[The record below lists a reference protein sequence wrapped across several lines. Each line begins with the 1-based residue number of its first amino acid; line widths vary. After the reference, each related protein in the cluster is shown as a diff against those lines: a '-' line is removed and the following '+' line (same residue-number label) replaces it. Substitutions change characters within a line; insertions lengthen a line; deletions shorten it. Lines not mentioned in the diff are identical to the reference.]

1 MFNYQLLID
10 AVSVRSAQ
18 ARIAGL
24 LIPLDVEI
32 VGMQLCPA
40 SDTETKRI
48 QLSVR
53 VPSVS
58 RLETL
63 VKRLNRM
70 IDVIKVV
77 VLYSGEYDHHRQSV
91 YVVVRPQLNDVVRVT
106 RILQAHHAE
115 ILEQG
120 GSRLL
125 AHLNAE
131 PEECAAF
138 VAALEPHGL
147 IDAVTGAVASYRFG
161 KRSFGPLRSV
171 PVSV

>member
-1 MFNYQLLID
+1 MLDYQLVID
-10 AVSVRSAQ
+10 AAAVRNVQ

-40 SDTETKRI
+40 TQPDTKRI

-53 VPSVS
+53 VPSGS

-77 VLYSGEYDHHRQSV
+77 VLDSGECDHHRQSV
-91 YVVVRPQLNDVVRVT
+91 YVVVRPQLNYVDRVT
-106 RILQAHHAE
+106 RILQTYHAE
-115 ILEQG
+115 VLEQG

-131 PEECAAF
+131 PEECAALI
-138 VAALEPHGL
+138 AALRPHGL
-147 IDAVTGAVASYRFG
+147 LDAVTGAVASYRFG